1 MQKFGQLIAELRKEQ
16 EILANEQARIS
27 SAIATLEDHTPSVD
41 ATKAGGVNN
50 LVRVRVPQRHL
61 KLSPARQRALK
72 LQGEYMGYLRGLRP
86 RDRQRA
92 SKVYETRGLR
102 EAVVVAK
109 RLRKAAAR

>member
-41 ATKAGGVNN
+41 ATKASYVTN
-50 LVRVRVPQRHL
+50 RVRVERRRTL

-72 LQGEYMGYLRGLRP
+72 LQGEYMGYLRGLKP

-92 SKVYETRGLR
+92 SKIYETKGLR
-102 EAVVVAK
+102 EAVVIAK